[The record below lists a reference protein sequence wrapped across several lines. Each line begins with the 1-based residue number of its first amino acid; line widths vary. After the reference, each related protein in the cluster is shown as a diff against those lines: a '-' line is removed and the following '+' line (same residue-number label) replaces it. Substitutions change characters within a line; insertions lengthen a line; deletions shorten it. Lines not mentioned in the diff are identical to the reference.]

1 MEGPVIFDQ
10 SLNQLG
16 LYYIPSDN
24 GYTAYFL
31 KRSWGNYL
39 FFPHPEVDKLYP
51 FILASGGIY
60 KVFDSQLPYP
70 FYNKKLFD
78 KFGAP
83 TIGVNREFHEDFL
96 IESYPGDYFDV
107 DLTIEAPRFEIKLKT
122 TTLTFIDGGPENPPV
137 SAHTLFRLNK

>member
-1 MEGPVIFDQ
+1 MSFDPAW
-10 SLNQLG
+10 NQLG
-16 LYYIPSDN
+16 LYYIPSEN
-24 GYTAYFL
+24 EYTAYFL

-39 FFPHPEVDKLYP
+39 FFPHPEVEKMYP

-60 KVFDSQLPYP
+60 KVFDTQLPYP

-83 TIGVNREFHEDFL
+83 TIGVQREFHEDFL

-107 DLTIEAPRFEIKLKT
+107 DLKIEGPRFQLMVKNSLF
-122 TTLTFIDGGPENPPV
+122 TFVDASPET
-137 SAHTLFRLNK
+137 SAPAAQTLFRLNK

>member
-1 MEGPVIFDQ
+1 MSFDPAW
-10 SLNQLG
+10 NQLG
-16 LYYIPSDN
+16 LYYIPSEND
-24 GYTAYFL
+24 YTAYFL

-39 FFPHPEVDKLYP
+39 FFPHPEVEKMYP

-60 KVFDSQLPYP
+60 KVFDTQLPYP

-83 TIGVNREFHEDFL
+83 TIGVQREFHEDFL

-107 DLTIEAPRFEIKLKT
+107 DLKIEGPRFQLMLKNG
-122 TTLTFIDGGPENPPV
+122 LFTFVDASPETSTPAPQ
-137 SAHTLFRLNK
+137 TLFRLNK